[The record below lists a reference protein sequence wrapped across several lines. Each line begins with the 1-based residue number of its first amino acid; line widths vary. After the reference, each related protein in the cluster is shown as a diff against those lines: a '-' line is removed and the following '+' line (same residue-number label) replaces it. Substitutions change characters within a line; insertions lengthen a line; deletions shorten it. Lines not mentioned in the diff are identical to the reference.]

1 MSEGASAE
9 GDAAQA
15 FEALRAEVSV
25 QRRAIEAL
33 AAALQSTR
41 PKDYTP
47 TLGKIAKGLEDM
59 NARLDSI
66 EGHPALRLT
75 PEHHQRA
82 MAKAGSGLMHEVA
95 QQLERATEAA
105 ASHGQ
110 HLAGVIGVARR
121 QDQQLKWVVGTGAA
135 ALIVGLLISPIL
147 ARLLPFGLD
156 GRVAAS
162 ILRGNRWEAGAA
174 LMQAENP
181 EGWRGIVNDLNLVKT
196 NQVALTPCREAAAK
210 AKKEQRCMIVV
221 PAP

>member
-1 MSEGASAE
+1 MSEEASAE

-33 AAALQSTR
+33 SAALQSIRST
-41 PKDYTP
+41 DYTP

-59 NARLDSI
+59 NARLDTI
-66 EGHPALRLT
+66 EGHPALQLT
-75 PEHHQRA
+75 PEQHQRA
-82 MAKAGSGLMHEVA
+82 MAKAGSGLMHDMA
-95 QQLERATEAA
+95 QQMERATEAA

-110 HLAGVIGVARR
+110 HLAGVIGTARR
-121 QDQQLKWVVGTGAA
+121 QDQQLKWVVVTGAV
-135 ALIVGLLISPIL
+135 ALVVGLLISPIL

-162 ILRGNRWEAGAA
+162 ILHGNRWEAGAA

-181 EGWRGIVNDLNLVKT
+181 EGWRSIVNDLNLVKT
-196 NQVALTPCREAAAK
+196 NQAALTPCHEAAAK

>member
-1 MSEGASAE
+1 MSEEASAE

-33 AAALQSTR
+33 AAALPSTR

-47 TLGKIAKGLEDM
+47 TLSKIAKGLEEL
-59 NARLDSI
+59 NTRLDTI
-66 EGHPALRLT
+66 EGHPALQLT
-75 PEHHQRA
+75 PEQYQRA
-82 MAKAGSGLMHEVA
+82 IAKAGSGLMHDMA

-110 HLAGVIGVARR
+110 HLAGVIGAARR
-121 QDQQLKWVVGTGAA
+121 QDQQLKWLVAIGAV

-156 GRVAAS
+156 GQVAAS
-162 ILRGNRWEAGAA
+162 ILHGNRWEAGAA

-181 EGWRGIVNDLNLVKT
+181 EGWRGIVNDLNFVKA
-196 NQVALTPCREAAAK
+196 NQAALSACREAAAI
-210 AKKEQRCMIVV
+210 AKKEQRCMVVV
-221 PAP
+221 P